1 MLANKDLLFAMKT
14 LMNSDKNNL
23 KAYSCGEQNYSHAEL
38 SELVRDQLREL
49 GGDYNAYKRNK
60 DVIFSLIEETIND
73 VLPKK
78 VMEQFGQFA
87 DIKTFAQNTKPVF
100 TQRVT
105 ERSKRRAKQF
115 IGKVG
120 LAGVYEVFKLDGQ
133 AYEVATNATGAA
145 AQIGFEEMLD
155 GRWDFAD
162 FTEIIM
168 QGLNECI
175 YEEIQAA
182 LIEFTSSLQ
191 ASNYYAFAGFDEDTM
206 DKAISVAQA
215 YGQPTIYCTYEFAS
229 KMWPSDARMS
239 EAMKNDRWNNGYYA
253 RYKTCQVVILPQ
265 SFVDETNTEKV
276 VDPAFAWIIP
286 TGAEKPVKIAFE
298 GDTHVRERENEDWSR
313 DIQVYKKYGVRIV
326 GSNNIVVYKNENLT
340 KTL

>member
-1 MLANKDLLFAMKT
+1 MLENKDLVFAMKT
-14 LMNSDKNNL
+14 LMTSDKSNL
-23 KAYSCGEQNYSHAEL
+23 KAYSCGEQHFSHAEL
-38 SELVRDQLREL
+38 SDYVKEQLSEL
-49 GGDYNAYKRNK
+49 GRDYNDYRRNK
-60 DVIFSLIEETIND
+60 DLIFSLIEETIND
-73 VLPKK
+73 VLPAK
-78 VMEQFGQFA
+78 VTEQFGQFA
-87 DIKTFAQNTKPVF
+87 DIKTFSQGDRPVF
-100 TQRVT
+100 TQRIT
-105 ERSKRRAKQF
+105 ERSKRRARQF

-120 LAGVYEVFKLDGQ
+120 LAGVYEVFKLDGRS
-133 AYEVATNATGAA
+133 YEVPTNATGAA

-168 QGLNECI
+168 QGLNDCI

-182 LIEFTSSLQ
+182 LIEFVGNLQ
-191 ASNYYAFAGFDEDTM
+191 ATNYYTFAGFDEDTM

-229 KMWPSDARMS
+229 KMWPTDARMS
-239 EAMKNDRWNNGYYA
+239 DAMKNDRWNNGYYA
-253 RYKTCQVVILPQ
+253 RYKTCNVVILPQ
-265 SFVDETNTEKV
+265 SFIDETNKEKV
-276 VDPAFAWIIP
+276 VDPAYAWIIP

-298 GDTHVRERENEDWSR
+298 GDTHVRERDNEDWSR

-326 GSNNIVVYKNENLT
+326 GSNNIVVYKNLNLT

>member
-1 MLANKDLLFAMKT
+1 MLETKDLLFAMKT
-14 LMNSDKNNL
+14 LMGSDKSNL
-23 KAYSCGEQNYSHAEL
+23 KAYSCGDQSFSHAEL
-38 SELVRDQLREL
+38 SDLVRDQLREL
-49 GGDYNAYKRNK
+49 GGSYDSYRKNK
-60 DVIFSLIEETIND
+60 DLIFSLIEETIND
-73 VLPKK
+73 VLPAK

-87 DIKTFAQNTKPVF
+87 DIKTFAQGDKPVF
-100 TQRVT
+100 TQRIT

-120 LAGVYEVFKLDGQ
+120 IAGVYEVFKLDGRSYQ
-133 AYEVATNATGAA
+133 VDTNATGAA

-155 GRWDFAD
+155 GRFDFAD

-182 LIEFTSSLQ
+182 LIEFTQSLQ
-191 ASNYYAFAGFDEDTM
+191 AHNYYTFSGFDEDTM

-229 KMWPSDARMS
+229 KMWPSDTRMS
-239 EAMKNDRWNNGYYA
+239 DAMKNDRWNNGYYA
-253 RYKTCQVVILPQ
+253 HYKTCNVVILPQ
-265 SFVDETNTEKV
+265 SFVDETNAMKV
-276 VDPAFAWIIP
+276 VDPAYAWIIP

-298 GDTHVRERENEDWSR
+298 GDTHIRERENEDWSR
-313 DIQVYKKYGVRIV
+313 DIQVYRKYGVRIV
-326 GSNNIVVYKNENLT
+326 GSNNIVVYKNLNLT
-340 KTL
+340 KTM